1 MKTSLIL
8 NDTLVRKAKSRAA
21 LQGLTLSR
29 YMEACLEK
37 SLHAPEPECVGD
49 WIRTLPNTPKSAAKE
64 VNSVIAQGAFDE
76 IDKEMWQ

>member
-29 YMEACLEK
+29 YLEVCLEK
-37 SLHAPEPECVGD
+37 SLDAPEPECVGD
-49 WIRTLPNTPKSAAKE
+49 WIGTLPNTPKSAAKE
-64 VNSVIAQGAFDE
+64 VNSVMAQGGFDE
-76 IDKEMWQ
+76 IDEEMWK